1 MRKLLV
7 AAAALALAGCSAD
20 PRPLVPD
27 TAQGPASYVCY
38 NSMASS
44 PEEVRAIAERQCGRT
59 GLGVGGLI
67 GQSFTP
73 LRCGML
79 TPSVA
84 AFQCGYG
91 SSWLA
96 PLPPLQAPAPA
107 PAQ

>member
-7 AAAALALAGCSAD
+7 AAAALALAGCSMD

-38 NSMASS
+38 NSAASS
-44 PEEVRAIAERQCGRT
+44 ADEVRAIAERQCGKA
-59 GLGVGGLI
+59 GLGVAGLI

-73 LRCGML
+73 MRCGVL

-84 AFQCGYG
+84 AFQCGYA
-91 SSWLA
+91 SQWLA
-96 PLPPLQAPAPA
+96 PLPPLQAPP

>member
-7 AAAALALAGCSAD
+7 AGAAAVLLSACSAD

-38 NSMASS
+38 NSAVSE
-44 PEEVRAIAERQCGRT
+44 PAEVRAIAERQCAKS
-59 GLGVGGLI
+59 GLGVAGLI

-73 LRCGML
+73 MRCGML

-91 SSWLA
+91 SGNYQA
-96 PLPPLQAPAPA
+96 PLPPLTPPIQ
-107 PAQ
+107 Q